1 MGSYYYIKYKGDLV
15 MCKITAKE
23 IMRKIRNNKRFNK
36 IIETVEVMS
45 NKYGPITAAGGS
57 MVDCYFDK
65 DFYDIDL
72 FISVENL
79 KDEYKKD
86 YEQKSHILDVL
97 RDELNGEALDIIVV
111 DYPVKE
117 HIRRFDQNFK
127 KIFYSNGKIGIFKE
141 AVEDISNNM
150 ISVGNVNGPT
160 VYFRCIKS
168 SEKYGLKVNPDDLYI
183 IHNMLTYI
191 WREKGHINLAK
202 KYWDYRDR
210 FVPAN
215 CVDIELA
222 KSTKKYTRQY
232 WDINRKSI
240 ISFSEFKELMLKH

>member
-1 MGSYYYIKYKGDLV
+1 
-15 MCKITAKE
+15 MCKEITAKE
-23 IMRKIRNNKRFNK
+23 IMRKIRSNKRFAK
-36 IIETVEVMS
+36 IIETVKVMS
-45 NKYGPITAAGGS
+45 DKYGPITAAGGS
-57 MVDCYFDK
+57 LVDCYFNK

-72 FISVENL
+72 FISVEDL
-79 KDEYKKD
+79 KDEFKKD
-86 YEQKSHILDVL
+86 YEQRSHILDVL
-97 RDELNGEALDIIVV
+97 RDKLDGEALDIIVV
-111 DYPVKE
+111 DYSVKE

-127 KIFYSNGKIGIFKE
+127 KIFYSNGRIGILKE
-141 AVEDISNNM
+141 AVEDINKGV
-150 ISVGNVNGPT
+150 ISLGNVNGPT

-168 SEKYGLKVNPDDLYI
+168 SEKYGLKINPDDLYI
-183 IHNMLTYI
+183 MHNMLTYI

-202 KYWDYRDR
+202 KYWNYRDR
-210 FVPAN
+210 FIPAN

>member
-1 MGSYYYIKYKGDLV
+1 MKNTN
-15 MCKITAKE
+15 ITAKE
-23 IMRKIRNNKRFNK
+23 IMRKIRNNERFEK
-36 IIETVEVMS
+36 IIETVKVMS
-45 NKYGPITAAGGS
+45 DKYGPITAAGGS
-57 MVDCYFDK
+57 LVDCYFNK

-72 FISVENL
+72 FISVEDL
-79 KDEYKKD
+79 KDEFKKD
-86 YEQKSHILDVL
+86 YEQRSHILDVL
-97 RDELNGEALDIIVV
+97 RDKLDGEALDIIVV
-111 DYPVKE
+111 DYSVKE

-127 KIFYSNGKIGIFKE
+127 KIFYSNGRIGILKE
-141 AVEDISNNM
+141 AVEDINKGV
-150 ISVGNVNGPT
+150 ISLGNVNGPT

-168 SEKYGLKVNPDDLYI
+168 SEKYGLKINPDDLYI
-183 IHNMLTYI
+183 MHNMLTYI

-240 ISFSEFKELMLKH
+240 ISFSEYKELMLKH

>member
-1 MGSYYYIKYKGDLV
+1 MKNTN
-15 MCKITAKE
+15 ITAKE
-23 IMRKIRNNKRFNK
+23 IMRKIRKNERCEKR
-36 IIETVEVMS
+36 IETVKVMS
-45 NKYGPITAAGGS
+45 DKYGPITAAGGS
-57 MVDCYFDK
+57 LVDCYFNK

-72 FISVENL
+72 FISVEDL
-79 KDEYKKD
+79 KDEFKKD
-86 YEQKSHILDVL
+86 YEQRSHILDVL
-97 RDELNGEALDIIVV
+97 RDELDGEALDIIVV
-111 DYPVKE
+111 DYSVKE

-127 KIFYSNGKIGIFKE
+127 KIFYSNGRIGILKE
-141 AVEDISNNM
+141 AVEDINKGV
-150 ISVGNVNGPT
+150 ISLGNINGPT

-183 IHNMLTYI
+183 MHNMLTYI

-202 KYWDYRDR
+202 KYWNYRDR
-210 FVPAN
+210 FIPAN

-232 WDINRKSI
+232 WDINRKNI

>member
-1 MGSYYYIKYKGDLV
+1 MKNTN
-15 MCKITAKE
+15 ITAKE
-23 IMRKIRNNKRFNK
+23 IMRKIRNNERFEK
-36 IIETVEVMS
+36 IIETVKVMS
-45 NKYGPITAAGGS
+45 DKYGPITAAGGS
-57 MVDCYFDK
+57 LVDCYFNK

-72 FISVENL
+72 FISVEDL
-79 KDEYKKD
+79 KDEFKKD
-86 YEQKSHILDVL
+86 YEQRSHILDVL
-97 RDELNGEALDIIVV
+97 RDKLDGEALDIIVV
-111 DYPVKE
+111 DYSVKE

-127 KIFYSNGKIGIFKE
+127 KIFYSNGRIGILKE
-141 AVEDISNNM
+141 AVEDINKGV
-150 ISVGNVNGPT
+150 ISLGNVNGPT

-168 SEKYGLKVNPDDLYI
+168 SEKYGLKINPDDLYI
-183 IHNMLTYI
+183 MHNMLTYI

>member
-1 MGSYYYIKYKGDLV
+1 MKNTN
-15 MCKITAKE
+15 ITAKE
-23 IMRKIRNNKRFNK
+23 IMRKIRNNERFEK
-36 IIETVEVMS
+36 IIETVKVMS
-45 NKYGPITAAGGS
+45 DKYGPITAAGGS
-57 MVDCYFDK
+57 LVDCYFNK

-72 FISVENL
+72 FISVEDL
-79 KDEYKKD
+79 KDEFKKD
-86 YEQKSHILDVL
+86 YEQRSHILDVL
-97 RDELNGEALDIIVV
+97 RDELDGEALDIIVV
-111 DYPVKE
+111 DYSVKE

-127 KIFYSNGKIGIFKE
+127 KIFYSNGRIGILKE
-141 AVEDISNNM
+141 AVEDINKGV
-150 ISVGNVNGPT
+150 ISLGNINGPT

-183 IHNMLTYI
+183 MHNMLTYI

-202 KYWDYRDR
+202 KYWNYRDR
-210 FVPAN
+210 FIPAN

-232 WDINRKSI
+232 WDINRKNI

>member
-1 MGSYYYIKYKGDLV
+1 MKNTN
-15 MCKITAKE
+15 ITAKE
-23 IMRKIRNNKRFNK
+23 IMRKIRNNERFTK
-36 IIETVEVMS
+36 IIETIKVMS
-45 NKYGPITAAGGS
+45 DKYGPITAAGGS
-57 MVDCYFDK
+57 LVDCYFNK

-72 FISVENL
+72 FISVEDL
-79 KDEYKKD
+79 KDEFKKD
-86 YEQKSHILDVL
+86 YEQRSHILDVL
-97 RDELNGEALDIIVV
+97 RDELDGEALDIIVV
-111 DYPVKE
+111 DYSVKE

-127 KIFYSNGKIGIFKE
+127 KIFYSNGRIGILKE
-141 AVEDISNNM
+141 AVEDISNGV

-183 IHNMLTYI
+183 MHNMLTYI

-202 KYWDYRDR
+202 KYWNYRDR
-210 FVPAN
+210 FVPAK